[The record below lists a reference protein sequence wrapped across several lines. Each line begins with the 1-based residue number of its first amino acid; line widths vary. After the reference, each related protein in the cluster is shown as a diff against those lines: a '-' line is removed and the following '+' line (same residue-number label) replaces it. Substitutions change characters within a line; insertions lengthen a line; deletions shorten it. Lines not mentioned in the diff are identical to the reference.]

1 MKPSEAIRQ
10 IEEEGINLKSMKAAV
25 DALERMIPTQ
35 PYMESDGFADGSE
48 VWEYYCPMCNY
59 AFEENVFNYCPRCG
73 QKIDWSPRDEEDAN
87 GEND

>member
-10 IEEEGINLKSMKAAV
+10 IEEEGINLKSMKAAI

-35 PYMESDGFADGSE
+35 PYMESDGYADGSE

-59 AFEENVFNYCPRCG
+59 DFEENVFNYCPKCG
-73 QKIDWSPRDEEDAN
+73 QKIDWKGINE
-87 GEND
+87 